1 MIRPPNDFIENLEQS
16 LGEFTEYAK
25 PQFTRRPED
34 WGTIDFERIRGSID
48 ETCEQ
53 AADLKAM
60 PLGLLPLIQF
70 QEVKERVD
78 QLATIFAEIDSFDVG
93 AGGDPTVRRDDI
105 ATRFEQEAEQFFH
118 VYQRHVSYLAH
129 RRGSHAVDVRESR
142 AATAEVKE
150 LLESAREES
159 ADKLQELE
167 QVISAARTAAPD
179 VATPEFASSFE
190 REAERAA
197 KHANMWLFAIA
208 YIYLFTLL
216 FLGWIA
222 FRALAVDD
230 DPSVSE
236 LLYHFAFK
244 LPFVAVFLTGAFWC
258 GRHYA
263 VAKQQAIVNRHRAHS
278 IRAFQAF
285 AAAAHEP
292 AVKDIVL
299 TQAMECVFVHV
310 ATGLT
315 RQEGSPSKNQ
325 ISVDLGK
332 ALDQT
337 VASSQRTQQG

>member
-1 MIRPPNDFIENLEQS
+1 MIGPPNDFIENLEQS

-60 PLGLLPLIQF
+60 PLHLLPMNQF

-78 QLATIFAEIDSFDVG
+78 QLVAVFGEIASFDVA
-93 AGGDPTVRRDDI
+93 AGCDPTVRRDEI
-105 ATRFEQEAEQFFH
+105 VVRFEQEAGQFFH
-118 VYQRHVSYLAH
+118 TYQQHVPYLAH
-129 RRGSHAVDVRESR
+129 RRGGQVVDVRESR
-142 AATAEVKE
+142 AAMAQIRD

-159 ADKLQELE
+159 ADKLRELD
-167 QVISAARTAAPD
+167 QIISAARTAAPD
-179 VATPEFASSFE
+179 AAIPAFAADFKS
-190 REAERAA
+190 EAEQKARHAGWWLSATGALYLIAIGFLVWLACAA
-197 KHANMWLFAIA
+197 PTVTDGPN
-208 YIYLFTLL
+208 
-216 FLGWIA
+216 
-222 FRALAVDD
+222 VD
-230 DPSVSE
+230 E

-258 GRHYA
+258 SRHYS
-263 VAKQQAIVNRHRAHS
+263 VAKQQVVVNRHRAHS
-278 IRAFQAF
+278 IRTFQAF
-285 AAAAHEP
+285 AKAAHDP
-292 AVKDIVL
+292 AVKDAVL
-299 TQAMECVFVHV
+299 TKAVECVFVHV
-310 ATGLT
+310 PTGLT

-332 ALDQT
+332 ALGQT